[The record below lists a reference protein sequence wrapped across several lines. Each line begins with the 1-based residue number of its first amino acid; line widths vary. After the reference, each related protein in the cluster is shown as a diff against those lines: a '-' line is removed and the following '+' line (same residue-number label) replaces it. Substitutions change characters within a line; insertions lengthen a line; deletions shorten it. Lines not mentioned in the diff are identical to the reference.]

1 MSSSIGM
8 YEKLGVRRV
17 INAWGVGT
25 ELGGWTPTQS
35 VIRAMDE
42 ANSSQV
48 EMIELLQK
56 SGDFIADLLGVEAA
70 LVTSGAAAAQA
81 LSVAACMAG
90 TDPDKIGRLPD
101 TTSMK
106 NEVVIQ
112 KPMRYMFDRCY
123 TLTGATLVEAGTE
136 EGCSAD
142 DLESVIGANTAAV
155 AYYIQ
160 PEYDPTLYEFN
171 PRPKVPMLSIAEVRE
186 IAGGLGIP
194 LLGDACSQV
203 FPLEYFRESAQSAD
217 LVSFGGKYIGGPHST
232 GFVCGR
238 RDLVEAVEAQG
249 FVAYHY
255 DGARAVGRAMKV
267 DRQEIVGLVQAVDD
281 WFNIDH
287 EERILEYHARFST
300 VREALSEFA
309 SVNTRIVEVDHYVPQ
324 MLLVEFD
331 PSLVRKT
338 AEEIRL
344 ELDTGNPR
352 VWIGALNDETLW
364 VVVHTMNPGETEVV
378 TERLRRAFKDSHT
391 P

>member
-1 MSSSIGM
+1 
-8 YEKLGVRRV
+8 
-17 INAWGVGT
+17 
-25 ELGGWTPTQS
+25 
-35 VIRAMDE
+35 MDE

-203 FPLEYFRESAQSAD
+203 FPLEYSREAAQSAD